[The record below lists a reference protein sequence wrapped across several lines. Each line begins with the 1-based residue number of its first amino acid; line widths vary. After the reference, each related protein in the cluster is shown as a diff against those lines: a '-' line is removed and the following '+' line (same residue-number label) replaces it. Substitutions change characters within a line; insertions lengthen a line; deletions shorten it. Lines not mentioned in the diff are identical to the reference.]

1 MMQRRGIERSKAGPM
16 KVPGAAKRRSRGF
29 TLIELMFALAIIAIS
44 LFAICSMVLHSMAA
58 RESMRE
64 MAAAK
69 EWVQKKIEEVKS
81 QQFADLKA
89 SVYPPAAGTT
99 VHSTSFASAAL
110 PVELPAS
117 AGTLTVDY
125 SNTNLYEI
133 VVRIDWKGRLGK
145 GTYSMRS
152 LYAK

>member
-1 MMQRRGIERSKAGPM
+1 MVVQGFSR
-16 KVPGAAKRRSRGF
+16 RRSHGF
-29 TLIELMFALAIIAIS
+29 TLLELMFALAIIAIS

-81 QQFADLKA
+81 QQFADLKT
-89 SVYPPAAGTT
+89 SVYPPAGGTT

-117 AGTLTVDY
+117 AATLTVDY